1 MIELL
6 ASVII
11 VALGVTGSF
20 LGYLLRKSQ
29 TKIKRL
35 EGVRDQCKKLTRM
48 NDILTSGASIK
59 LTSYE
64 RNMIRMALDYEPFR
78 DMMRL
83 PQTRKFIR
91 DTWRSLRIKIKES
104 IGRTLWKRY

>member
-20 LGYLLRKSQ
+20 LGYLLRKSR

-59 LTSYE
+59 LTLYE
-64 RNMIRMALDYEPFR
+64 RNMIRMALEYTPFR

-83 PQTRKFIR
+83 PQTKKFIR
-91 DTWRSLRIKIKES
+91 DTWRALRVKIRES
-104 IGRTLWKRY
+104 IKQ